1 MNVSPLNN
9 SAPSIIEYIHD
20 LKWSDI
26 PDHVKHQATRCLLD
40 TVGVFYGGTYTD
52 LSKIIYDF
60 AAVAYGGNQAKLWL
74 DGRPVSLPGA
84 ALAHGMTIDA
94 LDLHDSCKEVKGH
107 VGVAVVPVLIDS
119 IGLLNDGSMG
129 GDISGEEFM
138 TSMVMSYDIAT
149 RAGMALHG
157 TACDYHTSGAWSALA
172 CAAILSRRM
181 GLSHEQTRHAL
192 GIAEYHG
199 PRSQMMRCIDY
210 PTMLKDGSG
219 YGAMAG
225 VSAAMM
231 AAGGFTGAPAIT
243 VEGED
248 VAHYWDSLG
257 SEWMLDLQCFKKYAV
272 CYWAQASVDGAL
284 KIQKEHDLAVDDI
297 ERINIGTFHNAV
309 RLAVR
314 RPEDTE
320 KAQYALPYPVAAA
333 LSYGRLDWNELS
345 GETLKNEAVLQLADR
360 INLFEEKECDDA
372 FPAERRAKVSIET
385 KDGRHLHAGTTFAP
399 WQPHNPPTD
408 DELLEKY
415 RALANDRVGAD
426 VAQQMEDA
434 CWKMHELESAKII
447 QHLLNV

>member
-297 ERINIGTFHNAV
+297 E
-309 RLAVR
+309 
-314 RPEDTE
+314 
-320 KAQYALPYPVAAA
+320 
-333 LSYGRLDWNELS
+333 
-345 GETLKNEAVLQLADR
+345 
-360 INLFEEKECDDA
+360 
-372 FPAERRAKVSIET
+372 
-385 KDGRHLHAGTTFAP
+385 
-399 WQPHNPPTD
+399 
-408 DELLEKY
+408 
-415 RALANDRVGAD
+415 
-426 VAQQMEDA
+426 
-434 CWKMHELESAKII
+434 
-447 QHLLNV
+447 